1 MNTVYGIVEA
11 QNATFPVA
19 VACLLL
25 SISRASYY
33 RWVDALPTKT
43 ALRHEELTREVKRV
57 FDTSE
62 GIFGHR
68 MVHYTLR
75 EERIDVS
82 VGTVAKI
89 MATNGWYAKRMHAF
103 KRTTVQDDDAKFFPD
118 LLGRNFTSDTP
129 GTVLYGDIT
138 YLRTGE
144 GWLYLATVIDAC
156 TKQVVGWALSDR
168 MTAPIVRDALQ
179 MAKTHGHMS
188 DNAIYHSDR
197 GSQYTSKL
205 VTEWCTAHEVRQ
217 SMGHTG
223 VCWDNAAAES
233 FFSSLKNEFYH
244 HYRFD
249 TRQAART
256 AVVRYIEAFYN
267 RYRPHSSVGG
277 LAPVTVLENWRA
289 QNLASRVAA

>member
-144 GWLYLATVIDAC
+144 G
-156 TKQVVGWALSDR
+156 
-168 MTAPIVRDALQ
+168 
-179 MAKTHGHMS
+179 
-188 DNAIYHSDR
+188 
-197 GSQYTSKL
+197 
-205 VTEWCTAHEVRQ
+205 
-217 SMGHTG
+217 
-223 VCWDNAAAES
+223 
-233 FFSSLKNEFYH
+233 
-244 HYRFD
+244 
-249 TRQAART
+249 
-256 AVVRYIEAFYN
+256 
-267 RYRPHSSVGG
+267 
-277 LAPVTVLENWRA
+277 
-289 QNLASRVAA
+289 